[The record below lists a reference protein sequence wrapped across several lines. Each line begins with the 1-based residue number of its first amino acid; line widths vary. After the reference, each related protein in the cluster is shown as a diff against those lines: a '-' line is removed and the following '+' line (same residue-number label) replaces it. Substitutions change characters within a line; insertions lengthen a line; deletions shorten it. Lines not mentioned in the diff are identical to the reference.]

1 MPDPAGDPV
10 FRARGRHDLRAD
22 CDRCV
27 GLCCVAPVFA
37 ASADFAIDKP
47 AGQPCPHL
55 NAEFRCGI
63 HDSLREQGFAGCAVF
78 DCFGAGQHVTQLT
91 FGGADWRAS
100 PAIAT
105 LMFAVFMVLRQ
116 LKELLWY
123 VAEALTLLPAGS
135 LRDELILAG
144 DTIECLTESDPG
156 ELAAVDLTPHR
167 QHVGALLARVSQAMR
182 AEIGLSGPNHSNADL
197 VGADLRGANL
207 RGAVLRGACLLA
219 ADLRGADLSKADLLG
234 ADLRATDVRA
244 TKLDAA
250 LFLTQPQLT
259 AARGDT
265 LTTIPAALA
274 RPPHWPRASTP
285 TDPAINRP
293 RRRRR

>member
-1 MPDPAGDPV
+1 MPDPTGDPV
-10 FRARGRHDLRAD
+10 PRPGGRQDLRAD

-55 NAEFRCGI
+55 NAKFRCGI
-63 HDSLREQGFAGCAVF
+63 HNSLRERGFPGCAVF

-105 LMFAVFMVLRQ
+105 SMFTVFMVLRQ

-123 VAEALTLLPAGS
+123 VAEALTLLPTGP
-135 LRDELILAG
+135 LRDELVLAG
-144 DTIECLTESDPG
+144 DTIAWLTDAGPD
-156 ELAAVDLTPHR
+156 ELAVVDVIPHR

-182 AEIGLSGPNHSNADL
+182 AEIGLPGPNHTNADL

-207 RGAVLRGACLLA
+207 RGAVLRGACLLG

-244 TKLDAA
+244 TELDRA
-250 LFLTQPQLT
+250 LFLTQPQLD
-259 AARGDT
+259 AARGDA

-274 RPPHWPRASTP
+274 RPPHWPSPSTP